1 MPESFG
7 DRLRQQREKQQ
18 ITLAAIAER
27 TKIGLPLLDGL
38 ERDDVSRWPGGIFR
52 RAFIR
57 SYAQAIG
64 LEPDVVVRE
73 FLELYPDPTE
83 VVDVIS
89 AIQPQD
95 GTSAASRPRTRLQYL
110 VNSAMRSFPRRR
122 TTVVEEPPSSVAATS
137 PGEPAA
143 PDPQASTSAAMAAS
157 PLAESARPRD
167 PDLQEDTPVLPA
179 TPPVPPSLDLLS
191 AAHLCTELGC
201 IGDTRDA
208 APLLK
213 AVARALDAV
222 GLIIWVWD
230 HQATQLRPLLAHGY
244 PDRILAR
251 LPRVRRDADN
261 ATASA
266 FRSTETCIVSGTEE
280 ARGAMVI
287 PLMTSMGCVG
297 VLALELA
304 GGGEQRDSVRALAT
318 IFAAQFATWIGVAR
332 LADAVN
338 A

>member
-18 ITLAAIAER
+18 ITLVAIAER

-64 LEPDVVVRE
+64 LEPDLVVRE
-73 FLELYPDPTE
+73 FLELYPDPTK
-83 VVDVIS
+83 VVDVVP

-95 GTSAASRPRTRLQYL
+95 GTPVASRPPTRLQYL

-122 TTVVEEPPSSVAATS
+122 TAAVEEPPPAVAVAAGQKEAVPV
-137 PGEPAA
+137 PGEIAVSSNDVTA
-143 PDPQASTSAAMAAS
+143 PPQEVATRPQEVAAS
-157 PLAESARPRD
+157 PRA
-167 PDLQEDTPVLPA
+167 PDLREE
-179 TPPVPPSLDLLS
+179 LDLLS

-230 HQATQLRPLLAHGY
+230 RQTTQLTPLLAHGY

-266 FRSTETCIVSGTEE
+266 FRTTETCIVSGTED

-304 GGGEQRDSVRALAT
+304 GGGEQRESIRALAT
-318 IFAAQFATWIGVAR
+318 IFAAQFATWIGMAR

>member
-1 MPESFG
+1 MPS
-7 DRLRQQREKQQ
+7 QRGP
-18 ITLAAIAER
+18 
-27 TKIGLPLLDGL
+27 KISLPLLEAL

-52 RAFIR
+52 RAFLR

-64 LEPDVVVRE
+64 LEPDLIVRE
-73 FLELYPDPTE
+73 FLELYPDPAE
-83 VVDVIS
+83 VVDAVS

-95 GTSAASRPRTRLQYL
+95 GTAAASRPLTRLQYL
-110 VNSAMRSFPRRR
+110 VDSAIRSFPRRR
-122 TTVVEEPPSSVAATS
+122 TAVIEEPVAGVAAS
-137 PGEPAA
+137 PTGPDPQEESAALIVAAALPPSPPAA
-143 PDPQASTSAAMAAS
+143 P
-157 PLAESARPRD
+157 
-167 PDLQEDTPVLPA
+167 PA
-179 TPPVPPSLDLLS
+179 PPVDLLS

-208 APLLK
+208 APLLR

-230 HQATQLRPLLAHGY
+230 RRTTQLRPLIAHGY

-304 GGGEQRDSVRALAT
+304 GGGEQRESVRALAT